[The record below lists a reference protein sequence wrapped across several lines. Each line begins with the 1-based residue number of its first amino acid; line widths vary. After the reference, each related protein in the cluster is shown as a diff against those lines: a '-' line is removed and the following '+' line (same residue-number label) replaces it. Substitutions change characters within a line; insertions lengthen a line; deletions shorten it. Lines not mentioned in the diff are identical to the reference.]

1 MAKEKMET
9 KIIDANTEE
18 ITYQTE
24 DRIVTID
31 DLIKATKVDLD
42 IWEILNFS
50 CNKWEAFTV
59 SESGEPQPFPLF
71 QVKFTTKRKNLIANF
86 PVVQPIE
93 INIEAMT
100 YAELP
105 KRELEKAL
113 VLSDLHVG
121 FRRNLETNALQPFHD
136 RKAIA
141 LAISMA
147 KDTQPNLIIING
159 DVLDLSMF
167 SDKFLREPEF
177 YFTTQ
182 PALIEAN
189 WILGQLR
196 LACPNSKIV
205 LLAGNHDD
213 RLRKS
218 LITHYLEAYSLKTV
232 GDEQEIPVLSLQ
244 KLLNL
249 DKLGVECVENQSTGY
264 WINENLLAK
273 HGDKARSE
281 NGATTREFLKDIR
294 CSVLVGHIHRI
305 ESIYKTVQGKDIRK
319 TYSATSLGCLCR
331 IDGFVP
337 GSEHGCNWSQGL
349 GFVDYEPGNGFFSI
363 SPVSI
368 YDGQAVYNGKIYRG
382 VNYRNSLQKDTKKNF

>member
-1 MAKEKMET
+1 MPSETTET
-9 KIIDANTEE
+9 KIIDQNSQEVSLKS
-18 ITYQTE
+18 
-24 DRIVTID
+24 DKRVVTLK
-31 DLIKATKVDLD
+31 DLIEVTKIDLKE
-42 IWEILNFS
+42 WEVEHYK
-50 CNKWEAFTV
+50 CNKWEAFTTDDN
-59 SESGEPQPFPLF
+59 GDPHPFPLF
-71 QVKFTTKRKNLIANF
+71 QVTAFLKRKNLIANF
-86 PVVQPIE
+86 PVVQPVS
-93 INIEAMT
+93 INIEKMS

-105 KRELEKAL
+105 KRLMEKAL
-113 VLSDLHVG
+113 VLSDLHIG

-141 LAISMA
+141 LSVSMA
-147 KDTQPNLIIING
+147 KAIQPNVIIING

-189 WILGQLR
+189 WVLAQLR

-218 LITHYLEAYSLKTV
+218 LITHYTEAYSLKSV
-232 GDEQEIPVLSLQ
+232 DGAEVPIMSLQ
-244 KLLNL
+244 NLLNL
-249 DKLGVECVENQSTGY
+249 DKLSIECIENQATGY

-273 HGDKARSE
+273 HGDKAKSE
-281 NGATTREFLKDIR
+281 NGATVRELLKDIR
-294 CSVLVGHIHRI
+294 CSVLVAHIHRI

-319 TYSATSLGCLCR
+319 TYSATSSGCLCR

-349 GFVDYEPGNGFFSI
+349 SVVDYEVGNGFFSI

-368 YDGQAVYNGKIYRG
+368 YDGQAVYNGQLYRG
-382 VNYRNSLQKDTKKNF
+382 TNYRNQLQKDTKKNF